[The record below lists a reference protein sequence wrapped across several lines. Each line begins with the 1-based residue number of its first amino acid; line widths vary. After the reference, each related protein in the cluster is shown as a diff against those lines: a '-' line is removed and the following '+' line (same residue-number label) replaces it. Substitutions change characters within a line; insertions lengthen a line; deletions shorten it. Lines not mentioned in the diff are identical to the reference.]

1 MGPTGKAIF
10 LTKGVGRHREKLTS
24 FELALRDARIAE
36 FNLVRVSSIFPP
48 GCKVISIQDGLKT
61 LTPGQIVYTVMYD
74 NSTDEPHRLMA
85 TSVGLAIPADKD
97 QYGYLSEHKSFGQTD
112 ERAGDYAEDL
122 AATML
127 ATALG
132 VDFDPNVSY
141 DERKDVW
148 KLSDKIVQTRNIT
161 QSAIGD
167 RDGLWTTVV
176 TAAVFVNL
184 PTTDKQPGS
193 RRSRN
198 SRRVTVLFATTITIR
213 RKSFR
218 CSFPTESGR
227 VPASGGIRD
236 TTRFGNCFR
245 ASRNGSVF
253 HSTT

>member
-1 MGPTGKAIF
+1 MAVIWAGQSSSRATGWIDRVAKRRRRLFTNGSSTRNLAKLLRLLYVHGEIVVEEENQMGPTGKAIF

-48 GCKVISIQDGLKT
+48 GCKVVSIQDGLKT

-112 ERAGDYAEDL
+112 EKAGDYAEDL

-184 PTTDKQPGS
+184 PTTDKQNLPPTDKLPG
-193 RRSRN
+193 
-198 SRRVTVLFATTITIR
+198 
-213 RKSFR
+213 
-218 CSFPTESGR
+218 
-227 VPASGGIRD
+227 
-236 TTRFGNCFR
+236 
-245 ASRNGSVF
+245 
-253 HSTT
+253 